1 MKRLLVGAALIAA
14 TAVTASMPAAAQ
26 DAPTVALVHGIPGV
40 PVDVFVDGQP
50 VLTGFEPGTVQDVS
64 GLAGQTL
71 ADVEVRAAGTPD
83 VLIGPLA
90 ELDVPD
96 TGSTSIVAHLDEDG
110 TPTITVFENNTNVLP
125 GGFGRLTVR
134 HTAAVPPVDLVAG
147 DARPVEGLE
156 NGGSMDLDLQAGT
169 ITGAQIVTTDGDPVA
184 EVPTLE
190 LVEGASLIVYVVG
203 SPDDGTL
210 TFYTEDH
217 QVGMDDQQAVT
228 GEADAGTEDGGTTD
242 EAATDAAATDE
253 AGGMTPAPTAVNS
266 GAALPSSSDAV
277 VLFAAAL
284 LLAGVAGGAL
294 VLRRRTTG
302 EPAA

>member
-40 PVDVFVDGQP
+40 PVDVFVDGQA

-71 ADVEVRAAGTPD
+71 ADVEIRAAGTPD
-83 VLIGPLA
+83 VVIGPVA

-125 GGFGRLTVR
+125 GGFGRLTIR
-134 HTAAVPPVDLVAG
+134 HAAAVPPVDLVAG
-147 DARPVEGLE
+147 DARPVEDLE
-156 NGGSMDLDLQAGT
+156 NGGSMDLELQAGT
-169 ITGAQIVTTDGDPVA
+169 ITGAQIVTTDGEPVA

-190 LVEGASLIVYVVG
+190 LAQGASLIVYVVG

-210 TFYTEDH
+210 TFYTEEH
-217 QVGMDDQQAVT
+217 QLGMDGEQAVT
-228 GEADAGTEDGGTTD
+228 DDGTADAGTEDGGTTD
-242 EAATDAAATDE
+242 EAATDE

-277 VLFAAAL
+277 LLFAAAL
-284 LLAGVAGGAL
+284 CLAAVSGGAL

-302 EPAA
+302 EPTA